1 MARELQITGIMIHA
15 NATPCAYHCRYC
27 QLHTSKPKPASFA
40 RYVALVERFIE
51 WKAHSGR
58 EDFALW
64 PWHGNSYE
72 HDLPTLAGMLRLDER
87 LGRHHEVLLL
97 GGVRNRP
104 MAALRPWLEERRAL
118 GITTL
123 VATFSGHGQIH
134 DHWNNAKG
142 NYQFQLDALHLAA
155 EMGMKLQQRMLLMR
169 SNVLSLEAVLND
181 LDQIASTDYERWAIP
196 MFYSGRARRLESERL
211 TEDDFERLSPRVKS
225 ILRADSPNWRS
236 ERRWI
241 EHAQSR
247 QEAPHGRSLPFRVT
261 EQTLDWAEARSCDA
275 IVEELTARYRA
286 AAERLPSTAEL
297 ADRHGD
303 RHNDKVYFNLGQME
317 CLWMERH
324 AREFPQEADTVAV
337 WLQ

>member
-1 MARELQITGIMIHA
+1 MARELRITGIMIHA

-27 QLHTSKPKPASFA
+27 QLTTSKPKPASFA
-40 RYVALVERFIE
+40 RYAALVERFIE
-51 WKAHSGR
+51 WKTSTGR

-72 HDLPTLAGMLRLDER
+72 HDLPTLSGIIRLDEH
-87 LGRHHEVLLL
+87 LGRPHKVLLL
-97 GGVRNRP
+97 GGLQNRP
-104 MAALRPWLEERRAL
+104 MAALRPWLDKRRAL
-118 GITTL
+118 GVTTV
-123 VATFSGHGQIH
+123 VATFSGHGRIH

-169 SNVLSLEAVLND
+169 SNVLSLEAVLDD
-181 LDQIASTDYERWAIP
+181 LDQIASSDYVRWAIP
-196 MFYSGRARRLESERL
+196 MFYSGRARRLENERL
-211 TEDDFERLSPRVKS
+211 TEDDFERLSPRIRAV
-225 ILRADSPNWRS
+225 LRADSSNWRS

-241 EHAQSR
+241 EHAESR
-247 QEAPHGRSLPFRVT
+247 HEEPHRRTLPFRVT
-261 EQTLDWAEARSCDA
+261 EQTLEWAEALSCEA
-275 IVEELTARYRA
+275 IVAELTARYRT

-297 ADRHGD
+297 ADRYGD

-317 CLWMERH
+317 RLWMERYTQ
-324 AREFPQEADTVAV
+324 ENLQEAEAVAV